1 MVFRAFFI
9 IFKYNLKAKVM
20 REIFKL
26 IKSSDGLESI
36 LGIIILCIVI
46 PIALLVGLVIY
57 KLVEYF
63 LF

>member
-1 MVFRAFFI
+1 
-9 IFKYNLKAKVM
+9 M